1 MGRTSAAGEA
11 GGDHR
16 TSPEAHN
23 REEARNRVEEA
34 EASREAEDRKEEEGR
49 APAVQTCSKSDPRD
63 LYLMSKILELVAQ
76 RHQMVGGSLA
86 LLYFPGFQWGETGQS
101 CRMGRFSVRLSVHPS
116 IRLSVPPSGPSSQ
129 S

>member
-11 GGDHR
+11 GVDHR

-63 LYLMSKILELVAQ
+63 LYLKSK
-76 RHQMVGGSLA
+76 SL
-86 LLYFPGFQWGETGQS
+86 
-101 CRMGRFSVRLSVHPS
+101 
-116 IRLSVPPSGPSSQ
+116 
-129 S
+129 